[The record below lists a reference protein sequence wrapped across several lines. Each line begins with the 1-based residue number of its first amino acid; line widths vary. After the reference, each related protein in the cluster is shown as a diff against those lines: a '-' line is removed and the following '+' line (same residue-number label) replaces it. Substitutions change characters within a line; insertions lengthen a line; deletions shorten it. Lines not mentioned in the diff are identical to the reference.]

1 MHLDVGVAYPI
12 SDSTNARFV
21 SADTKTKSSVISQKH
36 ERLQLLF
43 VHTTVMRHI
52 SRAHFVVWAVAILSI
67 SSAEKSFAKEHSG
80 HVHIDQIIAIEK
92 AYYPREGG
100 YCDNTPP
107 ESPQTL
113 AKCCAVK

>member
-1 MHLDVGVAYPI
+1 
-12 SDSTNARFV
+12 
-21 SADTKTKSSVISQKH
+21 
-36 ERLQLLF
+36 
-43 VHTTVMRHI
+43 MRHR
-52 SRAHFVVWAVAILSI
+52 SRAHFVVWAAAILSI

-107 ESPQTL
+107 KLPQTL
-113 AKCCAVK
+113 AKCCEVK